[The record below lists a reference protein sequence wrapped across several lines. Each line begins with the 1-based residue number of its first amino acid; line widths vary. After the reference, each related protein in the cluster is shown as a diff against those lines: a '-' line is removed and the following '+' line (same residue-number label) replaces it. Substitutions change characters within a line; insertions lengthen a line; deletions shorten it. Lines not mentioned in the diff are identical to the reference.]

1 MSEAE
6 ARALLDAIANSPAD
20 LHRIVSIVQIL
31 VPKDQREKLERG
43 CIHMYACMCMHCIHM
58 HAYIFTYACIRLS
71 GSVLGAWSLELETS
85 NTSSQDH

>member
-43 CIHMYACMCMHCIHM
+43 CIHIYICMHKAFWKC
-58 HAYIFTYACIRLS
+58 S
-71 GSVLGAWSLELETS
+71 GSLEPRIGDLKHQFTGPLKTAVVNGVS
-85 NTSSQDH
+85 DS